1 MHTHPVP
8 VVFTVV
14 RTCSM
19 ITAGL
24 LLTAVAHPGMLF
36 PNEILDS
43 PVPADIL
50 NGSCTKVGQVSSRGS
65 QLRSAATKQ
74 GFAYQNREA
83 RTISNGSRVNVQ
95 RKAL

>member
-50 NGSCTKVGQVSSRGS
+50 NDAFSTGQVSSRGS
-65 QLRSAATKQ
+65 QR
-74 GFAYQNREA
+74 
-83 RTISNGSRVNVQ
+83 
-95 RKAL
+95 

>member
-1 MHTHPVP
+1 
-8 VVFTVV
+8 
-14 RTCSM
+14 M

-50 NGSCTKVGQVSSRGS
+50 NDSWSSVNETSLRVRNDSRLLRNGVS
-65 QLRSAATKQ
+65 
-74 GFAYQNREA
+74 AYQNNKHGTASKGCGGTFSKETLSFSA
-83 RTISNGSRVNVQ
+83 
-95 RKAL
+95 